1 MVHVFAPA
9 FVGNAEDEHDVLLRV
24 GGAPTLS
31 GFAPDECFAPP
42 FASPFAPPFEEEGT
56 MMWQQPLDGSPWMT
70 SPRRAAPNWGY
81 RHCSGNSCK
90 LDIRPLGKYR
100 LDGTYG

>member
-31 GFAPDECFAPP
+31 GFAPDESDDNVSHPRLHP
-42 FASPFAPPFEEEGT
+42 R
-56 MMWQQPLDGSPWMT
+56 LR
-70 SPRRAAPNWGY
+70 RRA
-81 RHCSGNSCK
+81 R
-90 LDIRPLGKYR
+90 
-100 LDGTYG
+100 